1 MRSLEQ
7 ALYDHELIV
16 LRVIGE
22 WWELDLTGS
31 EKPGCVK
38 ELQQTLV
45 SLDMAREMN
54 FLPPE
59 DAKALADLAAQG
71 GRIPVAAFTRD
82 HGEIRLMGPGR
93 LEREEPWLDPVS
105 PAEALWYRGFLYRGF
120 DETSEGVLEYYY
132 LPQELMAGFPQPADA
147 QPAKEGPPRAVSTV
161 ATPKE
166 WMAEKS
172 DIVDDLT
179 TVLALAQQGMIQP
192 GSQEWTRYLINPDR
206 DRRSMMMTLANETGM
221 LKSGDRGLRPTR
233 DAVNWM
239 KQSREAQL
247 RTLADAWSIS
257 GWNELRHTP
266 GLACEGEG
274 WQNDPLPARTALLES
289 VVRDGGWYPVSAV
302 VGMVKENDPDFQR
315 PDGNYDT
322 WYVRD
327 LATDSYLTGFENWD
341 LVEGRLLHFLLAGP
355 GYWLGLTEVSSEG
368 EPSSYRLTQRAL
380 DWLAGTPPADD
391 VLDVPLVVQ
400 PDATLVVPFNA
411 GRYQRFQAARISVAR
426 APEPGQPFRYRLTPD
441 SLEQARDQGISPE
454 RILKFLEDASGRPL
468 PASVRRGIT
477 RWAENGV
484 EGRVESVVVLKVR
497 DAKVLETLRTNP
509 KTRDYFEESLGD
521 LSVTV
526 RSRDWSELVAA
537 TAELGLLLDIN
548 PGQPI

>member
-7 ALYDHELIV
+7 ALFDHELIV

-31 EKPGCVK
+31 EKASCVK
-38 ELQQTLV
+38 ELQQTLAA
-45 SLDMAREMN
+45 LDMSREMN

-59 DAKALADLAAQG
+59 DARALAELTAQG
-71 GRIPVAAFTRD
+71 GRIPVAAFARD
-82 HGEIRLMGPGR
+82 FGEVRLMGPGR

-120 DETSEGVLEYYY
+120 DETSEGVLEYFY
-132 LPQELMAGFPQPADA
+132 LPQELISGLPQPAA
-147 QPAKEGPPRAVSTV
+147 ETPPREEPRHALSAVS
-161 ATPKE
+161 APKE
-166 WMAEKS
+166 WLAEKS

-179 TVLALAQQGMIQP
+179 TVLALAQQGLIQP
-192 GSQEWTRYLINPDR
+192 GNQEWTRFLINPDR
-206 DRRSMMMTLANETGM
+206 DRRSLMMTLANETGM

-233 DAVNWM
+233 DAVSWM
-239 KQSREAQL
+239 KKSREAQL

-274 WQNDPLPARTALLES
+274 WQNDPLPARTALLGS
-289 VVRDGGWYPVSAV
+289 VVRDGGWYPVAAV
-302 VGMVKENDPDFQR
+302 AALIKESDPDFQR

-327 LATDSYLTGFENWD
+327 LESDNYLTGFENWD
-341 LVEGRLLHFLLAGP
+341 LVEGRLLHFLLSGP
-355 GYWLGLTEVSSEG
+355 AYWLGLTELSDEG
-368 EPSSYRLTQRAL
+368 GQPRYRLTQRAL
-380 DWLAGTPPADD
+380 DWLAGTPPAAD

-400 PDATLVVPFNA
+400 PDASLVVPFNA

-441 SLEQARDQGISPE
+441 SLEQARQQGISPE

-484 EGRVESVVVLKVR
+484 EGRVESLMVLKVR
-497 DAKVLETLRTNP
+497 DAKVLETLRANP

-521 LSVTV
+521 LAVTV
-526 RSRDWSELVAA
+526 RTRDWPKLVAA
-537 TAELGLLLDIN
+537 TAELGLLLDIS
-548 PGQPI
+548 PEQPL